1 MISNEY
7 IVFRYCLAIIICPFF
22 NIVLARET
30 KWIPCVELK
39 RDLHIPCKCSVS
51 TEYSR
56 SIEMNCDQVVFT
68 RSATDSLKGQPI
80 VSMSQRNSGYQNL
93 PEDLLNSGL
102 SLKKLDLSDNSIYKL
117 MGRSLQAQTQLEE
130 LRLADNFLGDNLN
143 PIFSSN
149 EFHGMKELRL
159 LDLSR
164 NGLRSLEEGI
174 FKGCENLEQLY
185 LDGNNLTTIPTMS
198 LKGPKSLRVLSLSGN
213 NIGGQ
218 KRKKKNNKN
227 DSMNEFDDFSLS
239 IFLFLGSLP
248 RAALLMLGESLLR
261 LDLSENELSHMEDGA
276 LLGLEQLFLL
286 NISRN
291 DLSRFN
297 SDVFKG
303 T

>member
-1 MISNEY
+1 
-7 IVFRYCLAIIICPFF
+7 
-22 NIVLARET
+22 
-30 KWIPCVELK
+30 
-39 RDLHIPCKCSVS
+39 
-51 TEYSR
+51 
-56 SIEMNCDQVVFT
+56 
-68 RSATDSLKGQPI
+68 
-80 VSMSQRNSGYQNL
+80 
-93 PEDLLNSGL
+93 
-102 SLKKLDLSDNSIYKL
+102 